1 MVRAKVLE
9 RGKGCCSCQ
18 ESSWENLF
26 LASCAQGISLIA
38 LTHPLLHARFLFFLI
53 LLAVAGLGAWG
64 ITSAVDPRTSAGVPL
79 EFGDGVSLGQSE
91 FLHNV
96 RGGL

>member
-1 MVRAKVLE
+1 MRAKVLQ

-38 LTHPLLHARFLFFLI
+38 LTHPLLPGSYF
-53 LLAVAGLGAWG
+53 
-64 ITSAVDPRTSAGVPL
+64 S
-79 EFGDGVSLGQSE
+79 
-91 FLHNV
+91 
-96 RGGL
+96 